1 LFRQIFQEIA
11 ADSVFFGKTLLTK
24 SFSID
29 FCIEDRSMDCESNTC
44 PRAVPG
50 AVPENVTRAAEQLA
64 CLLTDT
70 AVFQNFVRLARAA
83 RLDVEVSTLME
94 RIQESTY
101 APMAAVAG
109 SHEGPDQVD
118 LENQLEMLPI
128 VLEYRKAEEA
138 IRELFQA
145 VDREV
150 SAAVG
155 VAFAENGKPSACG

>member
-1 LFRQIFQEIA
+1 MTKVVLFPPDIPEIR
-11 ADSVFFGKTLLTK
+11 SRKRFLGKTFLTK
-24 SFSID
+24 PFTID

-50 AVPENVTRAAEQLA
+50 AVPENVTRAAERLA

-70 AVFQNFVRLARAA
+70 AVFQNFVRLARAV

-109 SHEGPDQVD
+109 SHEGPDQV
-118 LENQLEMLPI
+118 
-128 VLEYRKAEEA
+128 
-138 IRELFQA
+138 
-145 VDREV
+145 
-150 SAAVG
+150 
-155 VAFAENGKPSACG
+155 